1 MGTDAWCDDCTD
13 AVRAVFGDPVL
24 RVQVEADGNLVLLAF
39 NGAFAESTLRTIH
52 ACSEVIKQRFR
63 LEFPAFLQEL
73 SEFGKQG
80 NAPACTAT

>member
-1 MGTDAWCDDCTD
+1 MPYG
-13 AVRAVFGDPVL
+13 RY
-24 RVQVEADGNLVLLAF
+24 LATRYF
-39 NGAFAESTLRTIH
+39 ACKSKPTATSFYWHSMALFAESTLRTIH
-52 ACSEVIKQRFR
+52 ACSEEIKQRFR